1 VKIAVSG
8 ASGLIG
14 GALVPALRTDG
25 HDVLVLVRRTP
36 RTADEH
42 RWDPQHRRIDPALLR
57 DVDAV
62 INLGGTPIRP
72 RPFTAGYKQRLL
84 QSRVNATTTISQ
96 ALAAAATA
104 DPDRPRVLLS
114 GSAVGYYGDTG
125 ARTITEEAPPGEDFL
140 AQVCTEWE
148 AATAPASDAGIRVV
162 HMRTGLVLGRSAML
176 MQVLGTVFK
185 LGVGGRMGSGSQYWP
200 WISLADEVGAMKH
213 VLTADV
219 AGPVNLTGPDPA
231 TNAEFTREL
240 ARQVHRPAVIAVP
253 GFAIKLALGEFGRNS
268 ILAGQRAMP
277 VRLEE
282 SGYRFTHPDLASA
295 LQAALA
301 KG

>member
-1 VKIAVSG
+1 MKIAVSG
-8 ASGLIG
+8 ASGMIG
-14 GALVPALRTDG
+14 NALLPALRADG

-36 RTADEH
+36 RAADEH

-72 RPFTAGYKQRLL
+72 RPFTAGYKERLL
-84 QSRVNATTTISQ
+84 TSRVDATTTISE
-96 ALAAAATA
+96 ALAVAAAA
-104 DPDRPRVLLS
+104 DPERPRVLLS
-114 GSAVGYYGDTG
+114 ASAVGYYGDTG
-125 ARTITEEAPPGEDFL
+125 TRPVTEDDPPGSDFL
-140 AQVCTEWE
+140 AHVCTRWE
-148 AATAPASDAGIRVV
+148 AATAPAADAGVRVV
-162 HMRTGLVLGRSAML
+162 RMRTGLVLGRSAML
-176 MQVLGTVFK
+176 TQVLGTVFTF
-185 LGVGGRMGSGSQYWP
+185 GIGGRMGDGRQYWP

-213 VLTADV
+213 LLTADV

-240 ARQVHRPAVIAVP
+240 ARQVHRPAVIPVP

-282 SGYRFTHPDLASA
+282 SGYRFTHRDLPSA
-295 LQAALA
+295 LRAALA